1 MSTAQGIAHEELV
14 AQAAA
19 ALGDHVGDGGVD
31 VLVTLGSGLAGVA
44 DAFQDTVEVPTTSL
58 PGMPAPTVPGHT
70 GTLRIGRLAGRT
82 VVAQVG
88 RAHLYEGHSG
98 VDVARMVD
106 VAARLGA
113 GTFVVTNAAGGLDPS
128 FVPGDVMA
136 ITDQLNLTG
145 TSPHVGVLRDAAPVF
160 QDMAGAYDAEL
171 RDLAATIAGEHGFTL
186 REGVYAG
193 LHGPAFETHAEVRM
207 LRTLGADAVGMST
220 VLEVIAA
227 RSHGMRVAGLSTIT
241 NVHGEGVATSH
252 AEVLEVGATVSEKV
266 SSLVLDLLHR
276 LPG

>member
-1 MSTAQGIAHEELV
+1 MTDSHDALV
-14 AQAAA
+14 EQATA
-19 ALGDHVGDGGVD
+19 ALRSRLDGRDVD
-31 VLVTLGSGLAGVA
+31 VLVTLGSGLAPVA
-44 DAFQDTVEVPTTSL
+44 DAFADATEVPVTDL
-58 PGMPAPTVPGHT
+58 PGMARSTVPGHT
-70 GTLRIGRLAGRT
+70 GVLRIGELAGRT

-88 RAHLYEGHSG
+88 RVHLYEGHEG
-98 VDVARMVD
+98 ADVTRLVD
-106 VAARLGA
+106 VAAALGA
-113 GTFVVTNAAGGLDPS
+113 HTFVVTNAAGGLDPT

-136 ITDQLNLTG
+136 ITDHLNLTG
-145 TSPHVGVLRDAAPVF
+145 TSPHIGVVRDGGPVF

-171 RDLAATIAGEHGFTL
+171 RALATRIAADQGFTL

-193 LHGPAFETHAEVRM
+193 LRGPAFETPAEVRM

-227 RSHGMRVAGLSTIT
+227 RSRGMRVAGLSTIT

-252 AEVLEVGATVSEKV
+252 EEVLEVGRTVADRV
-266 SSLVLDLLHR
+266 SGLVLGLLEQ